1 MASGWKEIGQR
12 GCSQSVEIERNQK
25 DNGEKKMSAV
35 FKHRGCQMC
44 IVVFFRNYRMKDGIY
59 KSKVA
64 EYEGG
69 GRLQEIIKIY

>member
-1 MASGWKEIGQR
+1 
-12 GCSQSVEIERNQK
+12 
-25 DNGEKKMSAV
+25 MSAV